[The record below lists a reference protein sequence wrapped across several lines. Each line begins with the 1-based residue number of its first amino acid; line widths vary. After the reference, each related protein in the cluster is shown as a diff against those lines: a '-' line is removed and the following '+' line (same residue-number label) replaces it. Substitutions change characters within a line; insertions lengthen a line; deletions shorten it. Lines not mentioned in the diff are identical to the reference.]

1 MKIKAFKFR
10 LYPTKEQE
18 VLLAKHFGCARFV
31 YNWTLEYKTTFYKE
45 NKKNIHWMQFSKPN
59 SPFMELKNE
68 KVWLKEVNSQAL
80 INAISNLDSAYKN
93 FFEGRS
99 KFPKFKNKHQKQTF
113 HVPQHGRI
121 ETENKKLFIPKFKEG
136 IECVFHRPLPKG
148 KLGTFTVEKRPSG
161 RYFVSV
167 LVHVEEPLKEKAKP
181 TKALGLDFG
190 LKTFITT
197 SEGEKIESPE
207 FGKQTLKKLKRAQRK
222 LSKAQK
228 GGKNKEKQRK
238 KVAKIH
244 EKTTNQRNDFL
255 HKLSHKLVC
264 ENQADTI
271 CIENL
276 NLEGMKKLWGR
287 KVSDLSWYEFTRQL
301 QYKCDWNG
309 KNLIKIGRFEPSTK
323 MCSCCGK
330 ITKLELDQRKWTC
343 SGCNTEHDRDINAS
357 KNIRDFGMNQYQLG
371 QELTEVKP
379 LEKKALA
386 RKRKNSSETVFVELG
401 KKKGRSYT
409 LKPVGL

>member
-1 MKIKAFKFR
+1 MSPKAYKFR

-18 VLLAKHFGCARFV
+18 VLLAKHFGCVRFT
-31 YNWTLEYKTTFYKE
+31 YNWTLDFKTKHYKE
-45 NKKNIHWMQFSKPN
+45 TKQNIHWMQLTKSDVFFDYKK
-59 SPFMELKNE
+59 EHE
-68 KVWLKEVNSQAL
+68 WLKEVNSQSL
-80 INAISNLDSAYKN
+80 ISSVGNVDRAYKN
-93 FFEGRS
+93 FFEGRA
-99 KFPKFKNKHQKQTF
+99 KFPRFKCKHQKQSF
-113 HVPQHGRI
+113 QVPQHGRAD
-121 ETENKKLFIPKFKEG
+121 TENKKLFIPKFKEG
-136 IECVFHRPLPKG
+136 IKCVFHRPIPKG
-148 KLGTFTVEKRPSG
+148 KLGTFTIEKRPSG

-167 LVHVEEPLKEKAKP
+167 LVHVEEPLKEKSKP

-207 FGKQTLKKLKRAQRK
+207 YGKQNSKKLIRAQRK

-238 KVAKIH
+238 KVAKLY
-244 EKTTNQRNDFL
+244 EKITNQRNDFL

-287 KVSDLSWYEFTRQL
+287 KVSDLSWFEFTRQL
-301 QYKCDWNG
+301 QYKCDWYG

-330 ITKLELDQRKWTC
+330 ISKLELDQRKWTC
-343 SGCNTEHDRDINAS
+343 SSCGSEHDRDINAA
-357 KNIRDFGMNQYQLG
+357 KNIKDFGMNQNQLG

-386 RKRKNSSETVFVELG
+386 GKRKQNSETVFVELG
-401 KKKGRSYT
+401 KKKGRIYT
-409 LKPVGL
+409 LKPNDL

>member
-1 MKIKAFKFR
+1 MNLKAYKFR

-18 VLLAKHFGCARFV
+18 ILLAKHFGCVRFT
-31 YNWTLEYKTTFYKE
+31 YNWTLDFKTRHYKE
-45 NKKNIHWMQFSKPN
+45 TKQNIHWMQLTKSDVFFDYKK
-59 SPFMELKNE
+59 EHE
-68 KVWLKEVNSQAL
+68 WLKEVNSQSL
-80 INAISNLDSAYKN
+80 ITSVGNVDRAYKN

-99 KFPKFKNKHQKQTF
+99 KFPKFKNKHQKQSF
-113 HVPQHGRI
+113 QVPQHGRI

-148 KLGTFTVEKRPSG
+148 KLGTFTIEKRPSG
-161 RYFVSV
+161 RYFVSI
-167 LVHVEEPLKEKAKP
+167 LVHVEEPLKEKIKP
-181 TKALGLDFG
+181 NKALGLDFG

-197 SEGEKIESPE
+197 SEGEKIDSPE
-207 FGKQTLKKLKRAQRK
+207 FGKQSLKKLQRAQRK

-228 GGKNKEKQRK
+228 GGKNKEKKRK
-238 KVAKIH
+238 KLAKIH
-244 EKTTNQRNDFL
+244 EKITNQRNDFL
-255 HKLSHKLVC
+255 HKLSYKLVC

-287 KVSDLSWYEFTRQL
+287 KVSDLSWFEFTRLL
-301 QYKCDWNG
+301 QYKSDWYG

-343 SGCNTEHDRDINAS
+343 SGCNVEHDRDINAA
-357 KNIRDFGMNQYQLG
+357 KNIKDFGMNQYQLG

-401 KKKGRSYT
+401 KKKGRIYT
-409 LKPVGL
+409 LKPNDL

>member
-1 MKIKAFKFR
+1 MNPKAYKFR

-18 VLLAKHFGCARFV
+18 VLLAKHFGCVRFT
-31 YNWTLEYKTTFYKE
+31 YNWTLDFKTKHYKE
-45 NKKNIHWMQFSKPN
+45 TKQNIHWMQLTKLDVFFDYKK
-59 SPFMELKNE
+59 EHE
-68 KVWLKEVNSQAL
+68 WLKEVNSQSL
-80 INAISNLDSAYKN
+80 ISSVGNVDRAYKN
-93 FFEGRS
+93 FFEGRA
-99 KFPKFKNKHQKQTF
+99 KFPRFKNKHQKQTF
-113 HVPQHGRI
+113 QVPQHGRVD
-121 ETENKKLFIPKFKEG
+121 TENKKLFIPKFKEG
-136 IECVFHRPLPKG
+136 IECVFHRTLPKG
-148 KLGTFTVEKRPSG
+148 KLGTFTIEKRPSG

-167 LVHVEEPLKEKAKP
+167 LVHVEEELKEKPKP
-181 TKALGLDFG
+181 VNALGLDFG
-190 LKTFITT
+190 LKTFVTT
-197 SEGEKIESPE
+197 SDGEKIESPE
-207 FGKQTLKKLKRAQRK
+207 YGKHNSKKLIRAQRK

-287 KVSDLSWYEFTRQL
+287 KVSDLSWFEFTRQL
-301 QYKCDWNG
+301 QYKCDWYG

-323 MCSCCGK
+323 MCSCCGT

-343 SGCNTEHDRDINAS
+343 SSCGSEHDRDINAA
-357 KNIRDFGMNQYQLG
+357 KNIKDFGMNQYQLG

-386 RKRKNSSETVFVELG
+386 GKRKQNSETIFVELG

-409 LKPVGL
+409 LKPNDL